1 MYTIHSV
8 PVYLYNSLSDRTST
22 VYLSGKKPQPL
33 GNLGLWSRI
42 RGAQL
47 SISPQGTTFQWL
59 LAKRWHPFTVPKTW
73 RLRYWGTCTFL
84 FVINRRWTANLLKT
98 QASSILNTVWRD
110 LSKTP
115 FIADHNPMRQS
126 VNKES
131 FTGISKIALNSTGT
145 GNQPVPGI
153 NQKTSSKVYIIQL
166 VLNHYLIAY
175 RTGIK
180 GTAAQDFLASV
191 FSLICSVWAS
201 DFEAKII
208 FRFREVIRIFRWICT
223 VGYCGDSKTFLWGFL
238 NSR

>member
-42 RGAQL
+42 QGAQL
-47 SISPQGTTFQWL
+47 SISLQGTTFQWL
-59 LAKRWHPFTVPKTW
+59 SAKRWHSFTVPKTW
-73 RLRYWGTCTFL
+73 RLRYWGTRTFL
-84 FVINRRWTANLLKT
+84 FVINPRWTANLLKT

-110 LSKTP
+110 LFKTP

-153 NQKTSSKVYIIQL
+153 NQEASSKHKSV
-166 VLNHYLIAY
+166 HYTIGSQSLSYSVPY
-175 RTGIK
+175 R
-180 GTAAQDFLASV
+180 
-191 FSLICSVWAS
+191 
-201 DFEAKII
+201 
-208 FRFREVIRIFRWICT
+208 
-223 VGYCGDSKTFLWGFL
+223 Y
-238 NSR
+238 